1 MATAQVTSSK
11 PKGGLSTLL
20 AQADLLFPLGM
31 FVIVAVMVLPV
42 PPFVLDLLLSAN
54 IAITLLI
61 MMVIIYVKE
70 PTEFSSFPTVLLA
83 VTLLRL
89 SLNIAS
95 TRLILVDGYAGRVI
109 DAFGNILVHGNYMVG
124 AVVFLILVIINFVVI
139 TKGAGRIAEV
149 TARFT
154 LDAMPGKQ
162 MAIDAELNAGMID
175 ELVASKRRSDVRK
188 EADFYGAMD
197 GASKFVRGDAIAGIL
212 ITFINIIG
220 GFGIGMLQKGL
231 SFDVALQKYTLLS
244 IGDGLVTQIPAL
256 VVSVAAALLV
266 TRTAHVDSLGSQISS
281 QLTGYPRA
289 LIVVAGILTIFA
301 IMPGMP
307 AVPFMILATIVGFL
321 GWGQM
326 KKNKKDAVSAA
337 ASPAPGED
345 LPALKDKS
353 GKALPPGAAAKSQ
366 AAEEMRK
373 LTATEVLAVELGFGL
388 IKLADRAQGG
398 DLLDRITGVRRSFA
412 SETGMVIPPLAIHDN
427 IDLESNQYRFLL
439 RGKTVAFGAIMPGR
453 WLAMDVSGSQ
463 VELKGVPTKE
473 PVFGLSAFWIG
484 EEERR
489 EAELHGYSVVDSGSV
504 IITHL
509 SETLKQIGG
518 MVLSRQEV
526 QNMVDGI
533 KETHPALVAELFP
546 DLVSLG
552 VVQRILENLLRE
564 GIPIKNLAVILEA
577 IADFAPVNKNP
588 DELAEQ
594 VRRRLGIYFAPAYES
609 EPGVI
614 KAITLD
620 PRLEQYLTA
629 RVQRTHFEVL
639 LSVDPQTAQYLL
651 RELMERSNF
660 LVEQGLQPLVLTGA
674 ELRLAFKR
682 FFEPSLPRLVV
693 LSYQEIPPQTE
704 IQTLGIIMAPPSATE
719 KAATPP
725 AQAFA

>member
-1 MATAQVTSSK
+1 MASAPITSSK
-11 PKGGLSTLL
+11 PKGGFSTLL
-20 AQADLLFPLGM
+20 SQADLLFPLGM

-42 PPFVLDLLLSAN
+42 PPFILDLLLSAN

-70 PTEFSSFPTVLLA
+70 PTEFSSFPTVLLS

-95 TRLILVDGYAGRVI
+95 TRLILLDGYAGQVI
-109 DAFGNILVHGNYMVG
+109 DAFGKILIQGNYMVG

-175 ELVASKRRSDVRK
+175 ELTASKRRSDVRK

-220 GFGIGMLQKGL
+220 GFGIGMLQKNL
-231 SFDVALQKYTLLS
+231 PFTDALQKYTLLS

-289 LIVVAGILTIFA
+289 LIVVTSILAFFA
-301 IMPGMP
+301 IIPGMP
-307 AVPFMILATIVGFL
+307 AVPFLILAIIVGLL

-326 KKNKKDAVSAA
+326 QKAKKAAGKILSPVASDAA
-337 ASPAPGED
+337 
-345 LPALKDKS
+345 PALKDKS
-353 GKALPPGAAAKSQ
+353 GKALPPGGAAKAQ

-373 LTATEVLAVELGFGL
+373 LTSTEVLAVELGFGL
-388 IKLADRAQGG
+388 IKLADRSQGG

-412 SETGMVIPPLAIHDN
+412 SETGMVIPPIAIHDN
-427 IDLESNQYRFLL
+427 IDLEANQYRFLL

-453 WLAMDVSGSQ
+453 WLAMDVSGSEA
-463 VELKGVPTKE
+463 ELKGVPTKE
-473 PVFGLSAFWIG
+473 PVFGLNAYWIG

-489 EAELHGYSVVDSGSV
+489 EAELHGYSVVDAGSV

-509 SETLKQIGG
+509 SETLKKISG

-533 KETHPALVAELFP
+533 KESHPALVAELFP
-546 DLVSLG
+546 DLVTLG

-577 IADFAPVNKNP
+577 VADFAPVNKNP

-609 EPGVI
+609 EPGII

-639 LSVDPQTAQYLL
+639 LSIDPQTAQYLL

-693 LSYQEIPPQTE
+693 LSYQEIPPQSE
-704 IQTLGIIMAPPSATE
+704 IQTLGIIMAPPSAME
-719 KAATPP
+719 KSGIPP
-725 AQAFA
+725 AQVAA

>member
-1 MATAQVTSSK
+1 MATAPLTSSK
-11 PKGGLSTLL
+11 PKGGISTLL
-20 AQADLLFPLGM
+20 SQADLLFPLGM
-31 FVIVAVMVLPV
+31 FVIVIVMVLPV
-42 PPFVLDLLLSAN
+42 PSFILDLLLSAN

-61 MMVIIYVKE
+61 MMVIIYVKV

-95 TRLILVDGYAGRVI
+95 TRLILLDGYAGQVI
-109 DAFGNILVHGNYMVG
+109 EAFGKILIQGNYLVG
-124 AVVFLILVIINFVVI
+124 AVVFLILVVINFVVI

-175 ELVASKRRSDVRK
+175 ELTASKRRSGVQK

-197 GASKFVRGDAIAGIL
+197 GASKFVRGDAVAGIL
-212 ITFINIIG
+212 ITLINIIG
-220 GFGIGMLQKGL
+220 GFGIGMLQKGM
-231 SFDVALQKYTLLS
+231 SFPDAVQKYTLLS

-266 TRTAHVDSLGSQISS
+266 TRTADENSLGSQISS
-281 QLTGYPRA
+281 QITGYPRA
-289 LIVVAGILTIFA
+289 MVVVAGMLLFFA
-301 IMPGMP
+301 VMPGMP
-307 AVPFMILATIVGFL
+307 GVPFLILATIVGVVA
-321 GWGQM
+321 WGMM
-326 KKNKKDAVSAA
+326 KKKKGERGGLSAA
-337 ASPAPGED
+337 PGD
-345 LPALKDKS
+345 GAPALKDKD
-353 GKALPPGAAAKSQ
+353 GKVLPPGAAAKVQ
-366 AAEEMRK
+366 AADDMRK

-398 DLLDRITGVRRSFA
+398 DLLDRITGVRRTFA
-412 SETGMVIPPLAIHDN
+412 SETGMVIPPIAIHDSV
-427 IDLESNQYRFLL
+427 DLESNQYRFLL
-439 RGKTVAFGAIMPGR
+439 RGKSVASGAIMPGR
-453 WLAMDVSGSQ
+453 WLAMDVTGGQ
-463 VELKGVPTKE
+463 AELKGVPAKE
-473 PVFGLSAFWIG
+473 PVFGLSAYWIG

-489 EAELHGYSVVDSGSV
+489 EAELRGYSVVDAVSV

-526 QNMVDGI
+526 QLMVDGL
-533 KETHPALVAELFP
+533 KETHPALVTELFP
-546 DLVSLG
+546 DLVTLG
-552 VVQRILENLLRE
+552 IVQRILENLLRE

-577 IADFAPVNKNP
+577 VADFASVSKNP

-609 EPGVI
+609 EPGII
-614 KAITLD
+614 KALTLD
-620 PRLEQYLTA
+620 PRLEQYLSA
-629 RVQRTHFEVL
+629 RVQRTHFEVI

-660 LVEQGLQPLVLTGA
+660 LVEQGLQPLVIIGA

-704 IQTLGIIMAPPSATE
+704 IQTLGIIMAPPAILDKS
-719 KAATPP
+719 ATPP
-725 AQAFA
+725 AQPAA

>member
-1 MATAQVTSSK
+1 MNPNK
-11 PKGGLSTLL
+11 PKGGIATLL
-20 AQADLLFPLGM
+20 SQADLLFPLGM
-31 FVIVAVMVLPV
+31 FVIVIVMVLPV
-42 PPFVLDLLLSAN
+42 PPFLLDLLLSAN

-61 MMVIIYVKE
+61 MMVIIYVKA

-95 TRLILVDGYAGRVI
+95 TRLILLDGYAGQVI
-109 DAFGNILVHGNYMVG
+109 QAFGKILIQGNYLVG

-175 ELVASKRRSDVRK
+175 ELTASKRRTDVQK

-212 ITFINIIG
+212 ITVINIIG

-231 SFDVALQKYTLLS
+231 SFPDALQKYTLLS

-266 TRTAHVDSLGSQISS
+266 TRTADENSLGSQIST
-281 QLTGYPRA
+281 QLTGYPKA
-289 LIVVAGILTIFA
+289 MLVVSGMLLFFA

-307 AVPFMILATIVGFL
+307 GVPFLILATIVGALAWNLRQQRKKAVL
-321 GWGQM
+321 GG
-326 KKNKKDAVSAA
+326 AG
-337 ASPAPGED
+337 PGTGGGAPT
-345 LPALKDKS
+345 LKDKS
-353 GKALPPGAAAKSQ
+353 GKALPAGTTAKSQ
-366 AAEEMRK
+366 ATDEMRK
-373 LTATEVLAVELGFGL
+373 LTETEVLAVELGFGL

-412 SETGMVIPPLAIHDN
+412 SDTGMVIPPIAIHDS

-484 EEERR
+484 EEDRR
-489 EAELHGYSVVDSGSV
+489 EAELHGYSVVDAISV

-526 QNMVDGI
+526 QNMIDGL

-546 DLVSLG
+546 DLVNLG

-577 IADFAPVNKNP
+577 VADFASVTKNP

-594 VRRRLGIYFAPAYES
+594 VRRRLGIYFAPAYEA
-609 EPGVI
+609 EPGII
-614 KAITLD
+614 KALTLD

-629 RVQRTHFEVL
+629 RVQRTHFEVI

-660 LVEQGLQPLVLTGA
+660 LVEQGLQPLILTGA

-693 LSYQEIPPQTE
+693 LSYQEIPPKTE
-704 IQTLGIIMAPPSATE
+704 IQTLGIIMAPPSALE
-719 KAATPP
+719 KSAVPP
-725 AQAFA
+725 VLASSLAST

>member
-1 MATAQVTSSK
+1 MASVPASPGTS
-11 PKGGLSTLL
+11 KGFSALLS
-20 AQADLLFPLGM
+20 QADVLFPIGLFG
-31 FVIVAVMVLPV
+31 IVVVMVIPV
-42 PPFVLDLLLSAN
+42 PPMALDLLLTTN
-54 IAITLLI
+54 IAISLLI
-61 MMVIIYVKE
+61 MMVIIYVKQ

-95 TRLILVDGYAGRVI
+95 TRLILLNGYAGAVI
-109 DAFGNILVHGNYMVG
+109 EAFGNVLIRGDYLVG
-124 AVVFLILVIINFVVI
+124 AVVFIILVIINFVVI

-175 ELVASKRRSDVRK
+175 ELTASTRRRAIQK

-197 GASKFVRGDAIAGIL
+197 GASKFVRGDAVAGIL

-220 GFGIGMLQKGL
+220 GFGIGMLEKNM
-231 SFDVALQKYTLLS
+231 SFGDAVKKYTLLS

-266 TRTAHVDSLGSQISS
+266 TRTADENSLGRQISS
-281 QLTGYPRA
+281 QLSGYPRA
-289 LIVVAGILTIFA
+289 MLIVSGMLMFFA

-307 AVPFMILATIVGFL
+307 GVPFFVLAALIGSVAWTM
-321 GWGQM
+321 M
-326 KKNKKDAVSAA
+326 KKKKKEAGVKGALQGGEGAA
-337 ASPAPGED
+337 A
-345 LPALKDKS
+345 LTDKS
-353 GKALPPGAAAKSQ
+353 GKALPPGESPKSHT
-366 AAEEMRK
+366 ADDMRK
-373 LTATEVLAVELGFGL
+373 LTETEVLAVELGFGL

-412 SETGMVIPPLAIHDN
+412 IETGMVMPAIAIRDS
-427 IDLESNQYRFLL
+427 IDLEANQYRFLL
-439 RGKTVAFGAIMPGR
+439 RGKGVASGAIMPGR
-453 WLAMDVSGSQ
+453 WLAMNVSGSQ
-463 VELKGVPTKE
+463 AEIKGVPTKE
-473 PVFGLSAFWIG
+473 PVFGLDAVWIG
-484 EEERR
+484 DEDRR
-489 EAELHGYSVVDSGSV
+489 EAELRGYSVVDAVSV

-509 SETLKQIGG
+509 SETPKQISG

-533 KETHPALVAELFP
+533 KQTHPALVAEIFP
-546 DLVSLG
+546 DLLTLG
-552 VVQRILENLLRE
+552 IVQRILETLLRE

-577 IADFAPVNKNP
+577 VADFASVTKNP

-594 VRRRLGIYFAPAYES
+594 VRRRLGIYFASTYES
-609 EPGVI
+609 EPGII
-614 KAITLD
+614 KALTLD
-620 PRLEQYLTA
+620 PRLEQYLST
-629 RVQRTHFEVL
+629 RIQRSHFEVI
-639 LSVDPQTAQYLL
+639 LSVEPQVAQYLL

-660 LVEQGLQPLVLTGA
+660 LVEQGLQPLVITGA

-704 IQTLGIIMAPPSATE
+704 IQTLGIIMAPPSAVE
-719 KAATPP
+719 KAP
-725 AQAFA
+725 AMG

>member
-1 MATAQVTSSK
+1 MASAVPLSNK
-11 PKGGLSTLL
+11 PKSGLSTLL
-20 AQADLLFPLGM
+20 SQADLLFPLGM
-31 FVIVAVMVLPV
+31 FVIVIVMVLPV
-42 PPFVLDLLLSAN
+42 PSFILDLLLSAN

-61 MMVIIYVKE
+61 MMVIIYVKV

-95 TRLILVDGYAGRVI
+95 TRLILLDGYAGQVI
-109 DAFGNILVHGNYMVG
+109 EAFGKILIQGNYLVG
-124 AVVFLILVIINFVVI
+124 AVVFLILVVINFVVI

-175 ELVASKRRSDVRK
+175 ELTASKRRSGVQK

-197 GASKFVRGDAIAGIL
+197 GASKFVRGDAVAGIL
-212 ITFINIIG
+212 ITLINIIG
-220 GFGIGMLQKGL
+220 GFGIGMLQKGM
-231 SFDVALQKYTLLS
+231 SFPDAVQKYTLLS

-266 TRTAHVDSLGSQISS
+266 TRTADENSLGSQISS
-281 QLTGYPRA
+281 QITGYPRA
-289 LIVVAGILTIFA
+289 MVVVAGMLLFFA
-301 IMPGMP
+301 VMPGMP
-307 AVPFMILATIVGFL
+307 GVPFLILATIVGVVA
-321 GWGQM
+321 WGMM
-326 KKNKKDAVSAA
+326 KKKKGERGGLSAA
-337 ASPAPGED
+337 PGD
-345 LPALKDKS
+345 GAPALKDKD
-353 GKALPPGAAAKSQ
+353 GKVLPPGAAAKVQ
-366 AAEEMRK
+366 AADDMRK

-398 DLLDRITGVRRSFA
+398 DLLDRITGVRRTFA
-412 SETGMVIPPLAIHDN
+412 SETGMVIPPIAIHDSV
-427 IDLESNQYRFLL
+427 DLESNQYRFLL
-439 RGKTVAFGAIMPGR
+439 RGKSVASGAIMPGR
-453 WLAMDVSGSQ
+453 WLAMDVTGGQ
-463 VELKGVPTKE
+463 AELKGVPAKE
-473 PVFGLSAFWIG
+473 PVFGLSAYWIG

-489 EAELHGYSVVDSGSV
+489 EAELRGYSVVDAVSV

-526 QNMVDGI
+526 QLMVDGL
-533 KETHPALVAELFP
+533 KETHPALVTELFP
-546 DLVSLG
+546 DLVTLG
-552 VVQRILENLLRE
+552 IVQRILENLLRE

-577 IADFAPVNKNP
+577 VADFASVSKNP

-609 EPGVI
+609 EPGII
-614 KAITLD
+614 KALTLD
-620 PRLEQYLTA
+620 PRLEQYLSA
-629 RVQRTHFEVL
+629 RVQRTHFEVI

-660 LVEQGLQPLVLTGA
+660 LVEQGLQPLVIIGA

-704 IQTLGIIMAPPSATE
+704 IQTLGIIMAPPAILDKS
-719 KAATPP
+719 ATPP
-725 AQAFA
+725 AQPAA